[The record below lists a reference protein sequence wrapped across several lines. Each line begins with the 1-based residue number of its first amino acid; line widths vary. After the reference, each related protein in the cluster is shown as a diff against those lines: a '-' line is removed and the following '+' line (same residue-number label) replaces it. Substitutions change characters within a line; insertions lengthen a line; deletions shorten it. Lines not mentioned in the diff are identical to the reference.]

1 MIPVLA
7 LWFALAADP
16 TSVREVSVLPADG
29 RTEIVIEFDAAVAVK
44 DFRMANPERVVIDVA
59 NARQTLPRARFSDI
73 QRGGVRAL
81 RVSQF
86 QPEVVRL
93 VFDLKEAV
101 EYAIEN
107 NDGVIRITF
116 PNREGPFTP
125 WRARGVLGATA
136 GKTAPTPATTSAADT
151 EISVP
156 LVPTTMTTPAPDT
169 TKAAPATT
177 STAAQPRADATPVTP
192 APTAPSLPSVSSIAP
207 VPAPT
212 PPRPAQP
219 PITIFFKAT
228 PINDVIATFAEFS
241 GRSIVIGQGV
251 GGTVSAD
258 IRRQPWDIA
267 LSALLASH
275 GLSAQEMDSGI
286 IRVDKIEN
294 LREQEKV
301 EELVTRPFAIKYASV
316 DSLLPAVKGLLSPR
330 GNATT
335 SSATNTVVV
344 TDGRS
349 VVEGRI
355 APMIAQ
361 LDARTPQVEIA
372 AKIIF
377 INRTALDELGVSY
390 DLQDRV
396 RPLAGLTP
404 GVGSP
409 VWLAGDAIAALGNAT
424 NDARVTGATFQ
435 LISSLVLGRHRLST
449 FIDALTSLSVAEIE
463 ARPIVRTLDHREAM
477 VQVGEETPIRVL
489 DPGGVGGARA
499 NVQLKNTG
507 IILKVTP
514 HVTGNQ
520 VLLDVHAERSGVR
533 LLAEAELGMI
543 FDKQASQ
550 VQVLVDNGETAVISG
565 LTIVEKNK
573 SVIGIPILR
582 SLPVVGALFRKTLN
596 QELKKDLLI
605 MVTPHIIREGN

>member
-1 MIPVLA
+1 MIRVLA
-7 LWFALAADP
+7 LWFALTTDP
-16 TSVREVSVLPADG
+16 ASVREVSVLPVDG
-29 RTEIVIEFDAAVAVK
+29 RTEIIIEFDGAVSVK
-44 DFRMANPERVVIDVA
+44 DFRIPNPERVVVDVT
-59 NARQTLPRARFSDI
+59 NARQTLPRTRFPDI
-73 QRGGVRAL
+73 RRGGIEAL

-86 QPEVVRL
+86 QPGVVRL
-93 VFDLKEAV
+93 VFDLKKAV
-101 EYAIEN
+101 EYTIRNEG
-107 NDGVIRITF
+107 GVVRISF
-116 PNREGPFTP
+116 PNPEGTFTP
-125 WRARGVLGATA
+125 WRARGALASTSTPNEASADDFALTTALPEESAGALA
-136 GKTAPTPATTSAADT
+136 
-151 EISVP
+151 E
-156 LVPTTMTTPAPDT
+156 PDT
-169 TKAAPATT
+169 TRPAAPADTT
-177 STAAQPRADATPVTP
+177 RPPAASGVTQTPEP
-192 APTAPSLPSVSSIAP
+192 AAPLGEPSSISP
-207 VPAPT
+207 VPV
-212 PPRPAQP
+212 RPKRTEP
-219 PITIFFKAT
+219 PITVFFKAT

-251 GGTVSAD
+251 SGTITAD
-258 IRRQPWDIA
+258 IRNQPWDVA
-267 LSALLASH
+267 LSALLASY
-275 GLSAQEMDSGI
+275 GLSAQEMESGI
-286 IRVDKIEN
+286 IRVDKVEN

-301 EELVTRPFAIKYASV
+301 EELITRPFTIKYASV

-330 GNATT
+330 GSATT

-390 DLQDRV
+390 DLQDQA
-396 RPLAGLTP
+396 RPLSGLVPGAGT
-404 GVGSP
+404 P
-409 VWLAGDAIAALGNAT
+409 VWLTGDAIAALGNAAA
-424 NDARVTGATFQ
+424 DARVTGATFQ
-435 LISSLVLGRHRLST
+435 FISSLVLGRYRLST

-520 VLLDVHAERSGVR
+520 VLLDVHAERSGIR
-533 LLAEAELGMI
+533 LLAEAELGMV
-543 FDKQASQ
+543 FDKQASS
-550 VQVLVDNGETAVISG
+550 VQVLVENGETAVISG
-565 LTIVEKNK
+565 LTIVEKNEA
-573 SVIGIPILR
+573 VIGIPILR
-582 SLPVVGALFRKTLN
+582 SLPIVGAFFRKTLN
-596 QELKKDLLI
+596 QEIKKDLLI
-605 MVTPHIIREGN
+605 MVTPHIIRDGN